1 MRPLL
6 NGEDVSEADL
16 NDSANIVCLR
26 QGADIHHSLLLIPL
40 CAINGRSTM
49 LCNEQLF
56 FVWMFIFS
64 SSVF

>member
-26 QGADIHHSLLLIPL
+26 QTADAQRLAHLYFLRRAFL
-40 CAINGRSTM
+40 CK
-49 LCNEQLF
+49 NEA
-56 FVWMFIFS
+56 
-64 SSVF
+64 